1 MTDTEPALLAAVER
15 MCADAAYRRRVL
27 DFAVDI
33 DAQRALA
40 RFNTAIHP
48 GDQML
53 LHSLKQHRDAGAAFS
68 QYFNI
73 ALQQHAA
80 ARQLMRAAFGADA
93 RDIDVLDFACGY
105 GRLLRFLSLSIDPR
119 RIWASD
125 LQTDAVDFVRDAF
138 GVQPLA
144 SHEDPSRFEPGR
156 RFDFIWVASLF
167 SHLPEPL
174 FHAWLARLVAL
185 LTPRGV
191 LCFSVRD
198 ASLLPDASTL
208 PASGLAYARESE
220 NADLAGDIYGT
231 AYASEAF
238 VCDALR
244 TATRDARAYVRLQRA
259 LANEQ
264 DLYVVAGD
272 AARDLTPL
280 RAFRRGPWGWVDVR
294 RLSPDGTLDLQGWA
308 ASLDD
313 GAVEAVEID
322 VAGELHALRPSIAR
336 PDVSA
341 AFRDARLEDS
351 GWAFGA
357 DLGGARSARVVAS
370 ARTRRGERALLYAG
384 EIGRADVQDG
394 VIGYN
399 RGPRSPAPP

>member
-1 MTDTEPALLAAVER
+1 MTDIEAALSAAVEW
-15 MCADAAYRRRVL
+15 MCADAGYRRLVL
-27 DFAVDI
+27 GFAADI
-33 DAQRALA
+33 DADAAIA

-53 LHSLKQHRDAGAAFS
+53 LHSLRQHRDAGAAFA

-80 ARQLMRAAFGADA
+80 ARQLMRGAFGD
-93 RDIDVLDFACGY
+93 DTGDVDVLDFACGY
-105 GRLLRFLSLSIDPR
+105 GRLLRFLSLSTDPR
-119 RIWASD
+119 RIFASD

-138 GVQPLA
+138 GVQALV
-144 SHEDPSRFEPGR
+144 SHADPARFEPGR

-174 FHAWLARLVAL
+174 FHAWLARLIAL

-198 ASLLPDASTL
+198 ASLLPDPSAL

-220 NADLAGDIYGT
+220 NADLASDIYGT
-231 AYASEAF
+231 AYASETF
-238 VCDALR
+238 VRSALR
-244 TATRDARAYVRLQRA
+244 TAAGDERPYVRLPRA

-272 AARDLTPL
+272 PHRDLAPM

-294 RLSPDGTLDLQGWA
+294 HLSNDGVLELQGWA

-322 VAGELHALRPSIAR
+322 IDGVLHAVRASIER
-336 PDVSA
+336 PDVA
-341 AFRDARLEDS
+341 TAFGDDRLARS
-351 GWAFGA
+351 GWAFTCELAGNV
-357 DLGGARSARVVAS
+357 RTARVVVS
-370 ARTRRGERALLYAG
+370 ARSTRGEGALLYAG
-384 EIGRADVQDG
+384 SIRAG
-394 VIGYN
+394 
-399 RGPRSPAPP
+399 

>member
-1 MTDTEPALLAAVER
+1 MTDTEAALSAAVER
-15 MCADAAYRRRVL
+15 MCADAAWRRLVL
-27 DFAVDI
+27 GFAADL
-33 DAQRALA
+33 DADASLA

-53 LHSLKQHRDAGAAFS
+53 LHSLRQHRDAGAAFS

-80 ARQLMRAAFGADA
+80 ARQLMRGAFGTDA
-93 RDIDVLDFACGY
+93 SEIDVLDFACGY

-138 GVQPLA
+138 GVQALA
-144 SHEDPSRFEPGR
+144 SHADPARFEPGR

-167 SHLPEPL
+167 SHLPELL

-198 ASLLPDASTL
+198 ASLLPDASAL
-208 PASGLAYARESE
+208 PSTGLAYARESE
-220 NADLAGDIYGT
+220 NADLGGDIYGT

-238 VCDALR
+238 VRDALR
-244 TATRDARAYVRLQRA
+244 AGARNARPYVRLPRA

-264 DLYVVAGD
+264 DLYVVGGD
-272 AARDLTPL
+272 ARRDLAPL
-280 RAFRRGPWGWVDVR
+280 GAFRRGPWGWVDVR
-294 RLSPDGTLDLQGWA
+294 GLSADGALDLQGWA

-313 GAVEAVEID
+313 GALGAVEIGVD
-322 VAGELHALRPSIAR
+322 GERHVCHTSIER
-336 PDVSA
+336 PDVAA
-341 AFRDARLEDS
+341 AFGDERLLRS
-351 GWAFGA
+351 GWRFRCELPRGVHEARIA
-357 DLGGARSARVVAS
+357 VSARSAR
-370 ARTRRGERALLYAG
+370 GEGALLYAG
-384 EIGRADVQDG
+384 SIRAG
-394 VIGYN
+394 
-399 RGPRSPAPP
+399 

>member
-1 MTDTEPALLAAVER
+1 MTDTEAALSTAVER
-15 MCADAAYRRRVL
+15 MCADPGYRRLVL
-27 DFAVDI
+27 GFAADI
-33 DAQRALA
+33 DADAA
-40 RFNTAIHP
+40 IGRFNTALHP

-53 LHSLKQHRDAGAAFS
+53 LHSLRQHRDAGAAFA

-80 ARQLMRAAFGADA
+80 ARQLMRAAFGDDA
-93 RDIDVLDFACGY
+93 SDIDVLDFACGY

-144 SHEDPSRFEPGR
+144 SHADPVRFEPGR

-174 FHAWLARLVAL
+174 FHAWLARLIAL
-185 LTPRGV
+185 LSPRGV

-198 ASLLPDASTL
+198 ASLLPDASAL
-208 PASGLAYARESE
+208 PATGLAYARESE

-238 VCDALR
+238 VRHALR
-244 TATRDARAYVRLQRA
+244 AATRDARPYVRLPRA

-264 DLYVVAGD
+264 DLYVVAGEARREL
-272 AARDLTPL
+272 AATR
-280 RAFRRGPWGWVDVR
+280 RFRRGPWGWVDIR
-294 RLSPDGTLDLQGWA
+294 ERSDDGTLQLQGWA

-313 GAVEAVEID
+313 GAVDEVLID
-322 VAGELHALRPSIAR
+322 VDGVRHVCRTSIKR
-336 PDVSA
+336 PDVA
-341 AFRDARLEDS
+341 VAFGDERLGRS
-351 GWAFGA
+351 GWAFR
-357 DLGGARSARVVAS
+357 DELGRGTRNARVAVS
-370 ARTRRGERALLYAG
+370 AHTARGEAALLYAG
-384 EIGRADVQDG
+384 SIGAR
-394 VIGYN
+394 
-399 RGPRSPAPP
+399 

>member
-1 MTDTEPALLAAVER
+1 MTDTETALLAAVER

-27 DFAVDI
+27 GFAADI
-33 DAQRALA
+33 DAERALA
-40 RFNTAIHP
+40 RFDTSIHP

-53 LHSLKQHRDAGAAFS
+53 LHSLRQHRNAGAAFS

-80 ARQLMRAAFGADA
+80 ARQLMRAAFGAEA
-93 RDIDVLDFACGY
+93 SDIDVLDFACGY
-105 GRLLRFLSLSIDPR
+105 GRLLRFLALSNDPR

-125 LQTDAVDFVRDAF
+125 LQTDAVGFVRDAF

-144 SHEDPSRFEPGR
+144 SHEDPARFEPGR

-167 SHLPEPL
+167 SHLPETL
-174 FHAWLARLVAL
+174 FDAWLARLVAL

-198 ASLLPDASTL
+198 ASLLPDGSAL

-220 NADLAGDIYGT
+220 NADLATEIYGT

-238 VCDALR
+238 VREALR
-244 TATRDARAYVRLQRA
+244 KATRDARGYVRLPRA

-272 AARDLTPL
+272 AARDLAPL

-294 RLSPDGTLDLQGWA
+294 KLSADGTLELKGWA

-313 GAVEAVEID
+313 GALGIVDID
-322 VAGELHALRPSIAR
+322 VDGELHACRTSIAR
-336 PDVSA
+336 PDVAA
-341 AFRDARLEDS
+341 AFGDERLLHS
-351 GWAFGA
+351 GWSFGC
-357 DLGGARSARVVAS
+357 DLARDVRDVRIGVSARS
-370 ARTRRGERALLYAG
+370 TRGEGALLYAG
-384 EIGRADVQDG
+384 TIRA
-394 VIGYN
+394 
-399 RGPRSPAPP
+399 R

>member
-1 MTDTEPALLAAVER
+1 MNDTEAALSAAVER
-15 MCADAAYRRRVL
+15 MCADAAYRRL
-27 DFAVDI
+27 LLGFAAGI
-33 DAQRALA
+33 DPDRAIA
-40 RFNTAIHP
+40 RFNTRIHP

-53 LHSLKQHRDAGAAFS
+53 LHSLRQHRDTGAAFS

-80 ARQLMRAAFGADA
+80 ARQLMLAAFGEDA
-93 RDIDVLDFACGY
+93 NDVDVLDFACGY
-105 GRLLRFLSLSIDPR
+105 GRLLRFLSLAIDPR

-125 LQTDAVDFVRDAF
+125 LQADAVDFVRDAF

-144 SHEDPSRFEPGR
+144 SHEDPARFEPGR

-174 FHAWLARLVAL
+174 FHAWLARLVEL

-198 ASLLPDASTL
+198 ASLLATGAQL
-208 PASGLAYARESE
+208 PKSGFAYARESE
-220 NADLAGDIYGT
+220 NADLATEIYGT

-238 VCDALR
+238 V
-244 TATRDARAYVRLQRA
+244 RDAVRAAAGDGRDCVRLPRA

-272 AARDLTPL
+272 ARRDLAPL

-294 RLSPDGTLDLQGWA
+294 RLSRDGTLQLQGWA

-313 GAVEAVEID
+313 GAVDIVDID
-322 VAGELHALRPSIAR
+322 VDGQLHACRTSIER
-336 PDVSA
+336 PDVVA
-341 AFRDARLEDS
+341 AFGDDRLLQS
-351 GWAFGA
+351 GWAFQCELA
-357 DLGGARSARVVAS
+357 RDARDARIAVSARS
-370 ARTRRGERALLYAG
+370 TRGEAALLYAG
-384 EIGRADVQDG
+384 SICAG
-394 VIGYN
+394 
-399 RGPRSPAPP
+399 

>member
-1 MTDTEPALLAAVER
+1 MNDTEAALLAAVER
-15 MCADAAYRRRVL
+15 MCADPSYRRTVL
-27 DFAVDI
+27 GFAADI
-33 DAQRALA
+33 ETDAALA
-40 RFNTAIHP
+40 RFSTAIHP

-80 ARQLMRAAFGADA
+80 ARQLMRGAFGDDA
-93 RDIDVLDFACGY
+93 GKVDVLDFACGY
-105 GRLLRFLSLSIDPR
+105 GRLLRFLSLSVDPR

-125 LQTDAVDFVRDAF
+125 LQADAVDFVRDAF
-138 GVQPLA
+138 GVQALA
-144 SHEDPSRFEPGR
+144 SHEDPARFEPGR

-198 ASLLPDASTL
+198 ASLLADASAL

-231 AYASEAF
+231 AYATEAF
-238 VCDALR
+238 VRDALHA
-244 TATRDARAYVRLQRA
+244 ATRDARGYVRLPRA

-264 DLYVVAGD
+264 DIYVVAGD
-272 AARDLTPL
+272 AASDLAPL

-294 RLSPDGTLDLQGWA
+294 SLAQDGALDLQGWA

-322 VAGELHALRPSIAR
+322 VGGELHAIRTSIAR

-341 AFRDARLEDS
+341 AFGDPRLAAS
-351 GWAFGA
+351 GWAFRCDPGA
-357 DLGGARSARVVAS
+357 ARAARVVVS

-384 EIGRADVQDG
+384 EIARAG
-394 VIGYN
+394 I
-399 RGPRSPAPP
+399 

>member
-1 MTDTEPALLAAVER
+1 MAETEAALLAEIDR
-15 MCADAAYRRRVL
+15 MCRDVEYRRLVLGFCGGIERDAA
-27 DFAVDI
+27 
-33 DAQRALA
+33 QA
-40 RFNTAIHP
+40 RFNATIHP
-48 GDQML
+48 GDPML
-53 LHSLKQHRDAGAAFS
+53 LHSLREHRDAGAAFA

-73 ALQQHAA
+73 ALQQHSA
-80 ARQLMRAAFGADA
+80 ARQLMQAAFGDA
-93 RDIDVLDFACGY
+93 SDVAVLDFACGY
-105 GRLLRFLSLSIDPR
+105 GRLLRFLALSIDPR
-119 RIWASD
+119 RIWACD
-125 LQTDAVDFVRDAF
+125 LRTDAVDFVRDAF

-144 SHEDPSRFEPGR
+144 SHADPARFEPGR

-174 FHAWLARLVAL
+174 FRAWLARLVAL

-198 ASLLPDASTL
+198 AGLLPDASTL

-238 VCDALR
+238 VRTSLR
-244 TATRDARAYVRLQRA
+244 AATGDDRPYVRLPRA

-272 AARDLTPL
+272 ARRDVAPM
-280 RAFRRGPWGWVDVR
+280 RAFRRGPWGWVDR
-294 RLSPDGTLDLQGWA
+294 RGLSHGGTLQLEGWA

-322 VAGELHALRPSIAR
+322 VGGAQYACRTSIDR
-336 PDVSA
+336 PDVANACADERLGRSGWS
-341 AFRDARLEDS
+341 FRCELGRGTPDARI
-351 GWAFGA
+351 A
-357 DLGGARSARVVAS
+357 VS
-370 ARTRRGERALLYAG
+370 ARTARGEAALLYAG
-384 EIGRADVQDG
+384 SIGAR
-394 VIGYN
+394 
-399 RGPRSPAPP
+399 

>member
-1 MTDTEPALLAAVER
+1 MTDTETALSAAVER
-15 MCADAAYRRRVL
+15 MCADAGWRRLVL
-27 DFAVDI
+27 GFAADI
-33 DAQRALA
+33 DADASLA

-53 LHSLKQHRDAGAAFS
+53 LHSLRQHRDAGAAFS

-80 ARQLMRAAFGADA
+80 ARQLMRGAFGAEAGDV
-93 RDIDVLDFACGY
+93 DVLDFACGY

-119 RIWASD
+119 RISACD

-138 GVQPLA
+138 GVEALA
-144 SHEDPSRFEPGR
+144 SHADPAHFELGR

-198 ASLLPDASTL
+198 ASLLPDASAL

-220 NADLAGDIYGT
+220 NADLATDIYGT

-238 VCDALR
+238 VHDALR
-244 TATRDARAYVRLQRA
+244 AATGDARPYVRLPRA

-264 DLYVVAGD
+264 DLYVAAAD
-272 AARDLTPL
+272 PARDLSVL
-280 RAFRRGPWGWVDVR
+280 AGFRRGAWGWLDR
-294 RLSPDGTLDLQGWA
+294 RELRDGRLELEGWA

-313 GAVEAVEID
+313 GAVAAVEVEID
-322 VAGELHALRPSIAR
+322 GRAHACATGIER
-336 PDVSA
+336 PDVAA
-341 AFRDARLEDS
+341 AFGDARLGRA
-351 GWAFGA
+351 GWRFETTLGAGVTEAF
-357 DLGGARSARVVAS
+357 VVAS
-370 ARTRRGERALLYAG
+370 ARSLTGERALLYVGTVHA
-384 EIGRADVQDG
+384 A
-394 VIGYN
+394 
-399 RGPRSPAPP
+399 

>member
-1 MTDTEPALLAAVER
+1 MTDNEAALSAAVER
-15 MCADAAYRRRVL
+15 MCADAAYRRLVL
-27 DFAVDI
+27 GFAADI
-33 DAQRALA
+33 DAETALA
-40 RFNTAIHP
+40 RFNTSIHP

-53 LHSLKQHRDAGAAFS
+53 LHSLKQHRDAGAAFA

-80 ARQLMRAAFGADA
+80 ARQLMRAAFGAGAGDV
-93 RDIDVLDFACGY
+93 DVLDFACGY
-105 GRLLRFLSLSIDPR
+105 GRLLRFLSLSMDPR

-144 SHEDPSRFEPGR
+144 SHEDPARFDPGR

-198 ASLLPDASTL
+198 ASLLSDRSAL

-220 NADLAGDIYGT
+220 NADLASDIYGT
-231 AYASEAF
+231 AYASETF
-238 VCDALR
+238 VRDALR
-244 TATRDARAYVRLQRA
+244 RATRDERAYVRLPRA

-264 DLYVVAGD
+264 DLYVVAGEPQ
-272 AARDLTPL
+272 RDLAMFRT
-280 RAFRRGPWGWVDVR
+280 FRRGPWGWVDVR
-294 RLSPDGTLDLQGWA
+294 KLSGDGTLELQGWA

-313 GAVEAVEID
+313 GAVGTIEID
-322 VAGELHALRPSIAR
+322 VDGTLHACRASVER
-336 PDVSA
+336 PDVAA
-341 AFRDARLEDS
+341 AFGDSRLAQS
-351 GWAFGA
+351 GWTFRCELARGVRA
-357 DLGGARSARVVAS
+357 ARVAVSARS
-370 ARTRRGERALLYAG
+370 TRGEGALLYAG
-384 EIGRADVQDG
+384 SIRAD
-394 VIGYN
+394 
-399 RGPRSPAPP
+399 

>member
-1 MTDTEPALLAAVER
+1 MTDTETALSAAVER
-15 MCADAAYRRRVL
+15 MCADAGWRRLVL
-27 DFAVDI
+27 GFAADI
-33 DAQRALA
+33 DADASLA

-53 LHSLKQHRDAGAAFS
+53 LHSLRQHRDAGAAFS

-80 ARQLMRAAFGADA
+80 ARQLMRGAFGAEAGDV
-93 RDIDVLDFACGY
+93 DVLDFACGY

-119 RIWASD
+119 RISACD

-138 GVQPLA
+138 GVEALA
-144 SHEDPSRFEPGR
+144 SHADPAHFELGR

-198 ASLLPDASTL
+198 ASLLPDASAL

-220 NADLAGDIYGT
+220 NSDLATDIYGT

-238 VCDALR
+238 VRDALQ
-244 TATRDARAYVRLQRA
+244 AAAGDARPYVRLPRA

-264 DLYVVAGD
+264 DLYVVGGD
-272 AARDLTPL
+272 ARRDLAPL
-280 RAFRRGPWGWVDVR
+280 REFRRGPWGWVDIR
-294 RLSPDGTLDLQGWA
+294 SLSSDGTLDLQGWA

-313 GAVEAVEID
+313 GALDTVEID
-322 VAGELHALRPSIAR
+322 IEGVRHRCHASIER
-336 PDVSA
+336 PDVAA
-341 AFRDARLEDS
+341 AFGDTRLLRS
-351 GWAFGA
+351 GWRFRSELARGVR
-357 DLGGARSARVVAS
+357 DVRVVVSARSAR
-370 ARTRRGERALLYAG
+370 GEGALLYAG
-384 EIGRADVQDG
+384 SIRAG
-394 VIGYN
+394 
-399 RGPRSPAPP
+399 

>member
-1 MTDTEPALLAAVER
+1 MDTGLVSEADIMGPSRMKDSEALLSAAVET
-15 MCADAAYRRRVL
+15 MCADAAYRRLVL
-27 DFAVDI
+27 GFAADI
-33 DAQRALA
+33 DAETALA
-40 RFNTAIHP
+40 RFNTSIHP

-53 LHSLKQHRDAGAAFS
+53 LHSLKQHRDAGAAFA

-80 ARQLMRAAFGADA
+80 ARQLMRAAFGAGAGDVE
-93 RDIDVLDFACGY
+93 VLDFACGY
-105 GRLLRFLSLSIDPR
+105 GRLLRFLSLSMDPR

-144 SHEDPSRFEPGR
+144 SHEDPARFDPGR

-198 ASLLPDASTL
+198 ASLLSDRSAL

-220 NADLAGDIYGT
+220 NADLASDIYGT
-231 AYASEAF
+231 AYASETF
-238 VCDALR
+238 VRDALR
-244 TATRDARAYVRLQRA
+244 RATRDERAYARLPRA

-264 DLYVVAGD
+264 DLYVVAGEPQ
-272 AARDLTPL
+272 RDLAMFRT
-280 RAFRRGPWGWVDVR
+280 FRRGPWGWVDVR
-294 RLSPDGTLDLQGWA
+294 KLSGDGTLELQGWA

-313 GAVEAVEID
+313 GAVGTIEID
-322 VAGELHALRPSIAR
+322 VDGTLHACRASVER
-336 PDVSA
+336 PDVAA
-341 AFRDARLEDS
+341 AFGDSRLAQS
-351 GWAFGA
+351 GWTFRCELARGVRA
-357 DLGGARSARVVAS
+357 ARVAVSARS
-370 ARTRRGERALLYAG
+370 TRGEGALLYAG
-384 EIGRADVQDG
+384 SIRAD
-394 VIGYN
+394 
-399 RGPRSPAPP
+399 